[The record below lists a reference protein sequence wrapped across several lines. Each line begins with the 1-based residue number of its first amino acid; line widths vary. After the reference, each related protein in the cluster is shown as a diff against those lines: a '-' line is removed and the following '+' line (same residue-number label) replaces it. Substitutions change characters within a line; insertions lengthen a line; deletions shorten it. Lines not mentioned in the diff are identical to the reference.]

1 MLRTMEGAGSAE
13 SRVRARD
20 AALRLLNRLT
30 VGAAFAAVAGVGL
43 FSAVSAATIPGTS
56 SSTPITDTGSS
67 TSTATSSSSSS
78 SEDTTSS
85 SSTSSS
91 SSSDLQPSTGVSSS
105 SGTGTVVTGAS
116 H

>member
-1 MLRTMEGAGSAE
+1 MLRTMERTDSAE

-56 SSTPITDTGSS
+56 SSTPTTD
-67 TSTATSSSSSS
+67 TSSSSSS
-78 SEDTTSS
+78 SEDATSS
-85 SSTSSS
+85 SSDASS
-91 SSSDLQPSTGVSSS
+91 SSSDLQPSPGVSSS
-105 SGTGTVVTGAS
+105 SGTGKAVTGAS